1 LYVVEDIAAGD
12 VFTQDNVRSIRPGYG
27 MAPKDLPAV
36 IGKQAVSR
44 LKKGTA
50 MQKEFIKGWL

>member
-1 LYVVEDIAAGD
+1 MVEDIAAGD